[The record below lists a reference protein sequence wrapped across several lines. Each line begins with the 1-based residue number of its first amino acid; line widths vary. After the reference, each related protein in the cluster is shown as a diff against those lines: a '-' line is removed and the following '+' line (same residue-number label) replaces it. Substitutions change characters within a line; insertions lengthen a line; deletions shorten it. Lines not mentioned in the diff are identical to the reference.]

1 MVEYSLINV
10 LTLLLGAGLLAN
22 GYRLV
27 RGGREDV
34 SVFLVSAVI
43 GIGLMIVAIVPG
55 GVFASTADVLG
66 VRLEAVA
73 VLVVSNLVLFVI
85 ITFLFDRIGRL
96 KSKISRLNEELSLL
110 RQQVEENE

>member
-1 MVEYSLINV
+1 MASYSLINA
-10 LTLLLGAGLLAN
+10 LTLLLGIGFLAN

-34 SVFLVSAVI
+34 SVFLVSAII
-43 GIGLMIVAIVPG
+43 GGGLMVVALIPNS
-55 GVFASTADVLG
+55 VFASTADVLG

-85 ITFLFDRIGRL
+85 ATFLFDRIGKL
-96 KSKISRLNEELSLL
+96 KTKISRLNEELSLL